1 MGLGESRPS
10 PPFSALHPVREM
22 KVRAKS
28 RRAQAEIIG
37 ALFFIVLAMIVFS
50 LFTALLAAQY
60 SMARQAA
67 EAQLVVGGK
76 ADESLSVSLSAGT
89 VTIRNNGPVSA
100 AIFYYIGV
108 NGGGQ
113 QQVEALTQTVTVAP
127 RGTSAFSVSPSFQ
140 SVGVITSLG
149 NVWWSSQ

>member
-1 MGLGESRPS
+1 
-10 PPFSALHPVREM
+10 M
-22 KVRAKS
+22 KPKS

-37 ALFFIVLAMIVFS
+37 ALIFIVLAMIVFS

-67 EAQLVVGGK
+67 EAQLVVGGR

-89 VTIRNNGPVSA
+89 VTVRNNGPTTAEIS
-100 AIFYYIGV
+100 YYMGL

-113 QQVEALTQTVTVAP
+113 QQVGTLGQAVTVAP
-127 RGTSAFSVSPSFQ
+127 RGTSTFSVNPSFQ
-140 SVGVITSLG
+140 SIGVVTSYG
-149 NVWWSSQ
+149 NVWWSS

>member
-1 MGLGESRPS
+1 
-10 PPFSALHPVREM
+10 M
-22 KVRAKS
+22 KRS

-50 LFTALLAAQY
+50 LFIAFTAAQY
-60 SMARQAA
+60 SMVRQAA
-67 EAQLVVGGK
+67 DAQLVVGGK
-76 ADESLSVSLSAGT
+76 ADESLSVSLSSGT
-89 VTIRNNGPVSA
+89 VTVRNNGPATA

-113 QQVEALTQTVTVAP
+113 QEAVALGEAVTIAP

-140 SVGVITSLG
+140 SVGVVTSYG
-149 NVWWSSQ
+149 NVWWSS

>member
-1 MGLGESRPS
+1 MRGKP
-10 PPFSALHPVREM
+10 
-22 KVRAKS
+22 

-67 EAQLVVGGK
+67 QAQLVVGGK
-76 ADESLSVSLSAGT
+76 ADESLSVNLSSGT
-89 VTIRNNGPVSA
+89 VTIRNNGPATA
-100 AIFYYIGV
+100 AIFYYMGV

-113 QQVEALTQTVTVAP
+113 IQVVALGRAVTVAP
-127 RGTSAFSVSPSFQ
+127 RGTSTFLVSPSLH
-140 SVGVITSLG
+140 SVGVVTSFG
-149 NVWWSSQ
+149 NVWWNS

>member
-1 MGLGESRPS
+1 
-10 PPFSALHPVREM
+10 M
-22 KVRAKS
+22 KVRSKS

-76 ADESLSVSLSAGT
+76 ADESLSVGLSSGT
-89 VTIRNNGPVSA
+89 VTVRNNGPTTA
-100 AIFYYIGV
+100 AISYYVGV

-113 QQVEALTQTVTVAP
+113 QQVMSLGQALTVAP
-127 RGTSAFSVSPSFQ
+127 RGTSTFSVSPSYQ
-140 SVGVITSLG
+140 SVGVVTTYG
-149 NVWWSSQ
+149 NVWWSS

>member
-1 MGLGESRPS
+1 
-10 PPFSALHPVREM
+10 M
-22 KVRAKS
+22 KVRKA

-50 LFTALLAAQY
+50 LFTALTAAQY

-67 EAQLVVGGK
+67 DAQLVVGGK
-76 ADESLSVSLSAGT
+76 ADESLSVSLSAGSVT
-89 VTIRNNGPVSA
+89 VRNDGPTTA

-113 QQVEALTQTVTVAP
+113 QKVVALGQAITVAP
-127 RGTSAFSVSPSFQ
+127 RGSATFQVSPSFQ
-140 SVGVITSLG
+140 SVGVITSYG
-149 NVWWSSQ
+149 NVWWSS